1 MEAWE
6 SARLR
11 AQGLADVPRKQVF
24 LLDHPLMKGKRIMT
38 NQLRTSEKADRIN
51 TSFLTRRRGS

>member
-11 AQGLADVPRKQVF
+11 AQGLANIPREQPF
-24 LLDHPLMKGKRIMT
+24 LLEHPLIKGRRIMT
-38 NQLRTSEKADRIN
+38 NQLRKSEKVDKIN
-51 TSFLTRRRGS
+51 TSFLT